1 MLMVFNN
8 TILHQYGKSIALNG
22 SRPVANN
29 SWVWSMCLEK
39 LRGLQ
44 AGAEVT
50 TTTLW
55 AVTTRHNHTEDL
67 SGEFVITYQDVS
79 RGREGRLGAEQ
90 LKWLQLK
97 STVNKLTS
105 LKELLS
111 YWGSANTLRLPNIII
126 IIQPPPQAL
135 RFLHGRGERETS
147 DWWWTARNHGK
158 GLLPTFLCTHI
169 CFKRETSGYEADN
182 N

>member
-1 MLMVFNN
+1 
-8 TILHQYGKSIALNG
+8 
-22 SRPVANN
+22 
-29 SWVWSMCLEK
+29 MCLEK
-39 LRGLQ
+39 LRRLQ
-44 AGAEVT
+44 ACTEVT

-55 AVTTRHNHTEDL
+55 VATIRHNHTEDL
-67 SGEFVITYQDVS
+67 SGEFRSCLS
-79 RGREGRLGAEQ
+79 RRIQRKGRRAGSRAVKMTAPEKHCEQ
-90 LKWLQLK
+90 IM
-97 STVNKLTS
+97 S

-111 YWGSANTLRLPNIII
+111 YRGSANTLRLPNIII

-158 GLLPTFLCTHI
+158 GLLSAFLCAHI